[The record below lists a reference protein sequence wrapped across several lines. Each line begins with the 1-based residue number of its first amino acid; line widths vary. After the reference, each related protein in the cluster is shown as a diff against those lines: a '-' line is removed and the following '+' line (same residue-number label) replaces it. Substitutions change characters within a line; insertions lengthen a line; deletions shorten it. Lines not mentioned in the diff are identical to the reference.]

1 MPAAAAM
8 SPPSIASRPAAS
20 ASREHEVRRIPA
32 SDSLE
37 TINSSERAGRP
48 GSQFHEWLSEGD
60 KIGRA
65 DEASG
70 QRPRLALLSA
80 GGAGACQMTW

>member
-1 MPAAAAM
+1 MRTSTPPA
-8 SPPSIASRPAAS
+8 
-20 ASREHEVRRIPA
+20 PA
-32 SDSLE
+32 SQGAYDA
-37 TINSSERAGRP
+37 RGGGDVAPFDRVAARP